1 MRSKSKIPAKA
12 AAMDPLTTAMN
23 LYQQGKLLE
32 SETLFKRIL
41 TVAPDNNVA
50 LYSLTLLLL
59 NSKRYD
65 EAIQFAVSGTESN
78 PGFAPLWLI
87 RAATHKELHQID
99 DALRCY
105 DKAIELNPKYIEA
118 LINSGAILR
127 DLHRHKES
135 LERFRLVLDIDPNYE
150 SALGNYGILLT
161 EFKLLPEAIAVF
173 QRLLAINPDYPF
185 GPGLLT
191 YERMHI
197 CDWTDLEK
205 DTALITDGIHA
216 GKKTCKTL
224 GYMALSDAA
233 DDHYLCAKIF
243 AGAQFPN
250 RYPPVWKGEKYTHE
264 RIRIAYISPDL
275 REHPVGHLMA
285 GVIEN
290 HDRSRY
296 EIICVTIGVDDNSSL
311 RARFIAASDHFIVG
325 KDMPTPQIA
334 KLLRDMEVD
343 IAVDL
348 AGYTTDSRTDV
359 FLHRP
364 APVQVNYLGYP
375 GTMALDCYDYIIADR
390 TVLPPEQA
398 IHYSEKPAYLD
409 YCYLPIASGVDVAT
423 PLPRSEYGLP
433 ERGFVFCAF
442 SHDYKVHPKVFDIWM
457 RLLHAHPGSVFWLM
471 SRNDVTRQNLR
482 DQAQARG
489 IDPQRLVFASRVPR
503 IEDHLARYRVADLF
517 LDTWPY
523 NAHTT
528 AADALLSGLPVVTYK
543 GQSFPSRVAASL
555 LESLDLPELAA
566 DSFETYFEKVNSLA
580 REPARL
586 QALRD
591 RLTPERL
598 KAHPFFGASFTRRL
612 EALYD
617 DIAVCDVQEPA
628 GGRVTPPRREPVVP
642 SAQKA
647 ATPTQLPVA
656 APAPTAQTPTAD
668 LQEALLCF
676 QKGNYP
682 QAEIF
687 ARDCLA
693 GDPGNAHAQQLLG
706 ALRERFG
713 MGEGFRLSE
722 SEPRSTGSPRFMLIK
737 AWGYGFWSDVHHV
750 ATQLLVAELTQRQ
763 PIVLW
768 GKNSLFRSG
777 DTKDAF
783 SHFFRPVAAASLDQV
798 PITATI
804 YPPKWNALNLFE
816 EDVNKWAGP
825 NARVAAQSLFARDE
839 TLVVSDFYSTLN
851 SIMPWIDSSSS
862 YFGKS
867 EDTIYAE
874 LFQKYFK
881 PLPRVQFLI
890 DDFYR
895 RNMEGR
901 NWVAVHV
908 RGSDKIAESPHLA
921 ETNAGYEPYLKRILE
936 LNPDI
941 GIFLLTDTQ
950 QIFDDFRRRYGA
962 RVLST
967 SASRSANTTG
977 VHMSGGDGNSLGD
990 EVLIDAYVAARCDYF
1005 LGNMESNVSV
1015 AIASLKPWPG
1025 GFSFLL
1031 GQKNVRGKNVF
1042 IHRNQ

>member
-1 MRSKSKIPAKA
+1 MRSRNKTPTNHQA
-12 AAMDPLTTAMN
+12 ALDPLTTAMN
-23 LYQQGKLLE
+23 LYQQGKLQE

-41 TVAPDNNVA
+41 TVAPGNNVA

-65 EAIQFAVSGTESN
+65 EAIQFAVSGTTSN
-78 PGFAPLWLI
+78 PDFAPLWLI
-87 RAATHKELHQID
+87 RAASHKELHQIE
-99 DALRCY
+99 DALACY

-135 LERFRLVLDIDPNYE
+135 LERFRRVLDIDPNYE

-161 EFKLLPEAIAVF
+161 EFKLLPEAISVF
-173 QRLLAINPDYPF
+173 ERLLAINPDYPF

-233 DDHYLCAKIF
+233 DDHYQCAKIF
-243 AGAQFPN
+243 AAAQFPN
-250 RYPPVWKGEKYTHE
+250 RYPPMWNGEKYVHE

-285 GVIEN
+285 GVMEN

-296 EIICVTIGVDDNSSL
+296 EIICVSIGVDDNSSL
-311 RARFIAASDHFIVG
+311 RARFIAASDRFIVA
-325 KDMPTPQIA
+325 KDMPSPQIA
-334 KLLRDMEVD
+334 RLLRELEVD

-375 GTMALDCYDYIIADR
+375 GTMALECYDYIIADR

-409 YCYLPIASGVDVAT
+409 YCYLPIASGVEVAE

-555 LESLDLPELAA
+555 LESLDLPELAT
-566 DSFETYFEKVNSLA
+566 DSFETYFEKANTLA

-586 QALRD
+586 QALRE
-591 RLTPERL
+591 RLTPQQL
-598 KAHPFFGASFTRRL
+598 KAHPFFGASFTHRL
-612 EALYD
+612 EALFD
-617 DIAVCDVQEPA
+617 DINTCEVIEPA
-628 GGRVTPPRREPVVP
+628 GGRVVP
-642 SAQKA
+642 ARQTA
-647 ATPTQLPVA
+647 ALA
-656 APAPTAQTPTAD
+656 APPQVRIAPPAAGSD
-668 LQEALLCF
+668 LQEALVCF

-693 GDPGNAHAQQLLG
+693 AEPLNQHALQLLG
-706 ALRERFG
+706 QIGARFG
-713 MGEGFRLSE
+713 MDEGFRLSE
-722 SEPRSTGSPRFMLIK
+722 NIPRGATSPRFMLIK

-750 ATQLLVAELTQRQ
+750 LTQLLVAELTQRQ

-768 GKNSLFRSG
+768 GKNCLFRRAS
-777 DTKDAF
+777 DADAF
-783 SHFFRPVAAASLDQV
+783 GHFFRPVSAANLDQV
-798 PITATI
+798 PITASI
-804 YPPKWNALNLFE
+804 YPPKWNALNLLE
-816 EDVNKWAGP
+816 EDVNKWTGP
-825 NARVAAQSLFARDE
+825 HSRIAAQQLFARDE
-839 TLVVSDFYSTLN
+839 TLVVSDFYATLH
-851 SIMPWIDSSSS
+851 SIMPWIDSSSA
-862 YFGKS
+862 YFGKT
-867 EDTIYAE
+867 EEAIYEE
-874 LFQKYFK
+874 LFQKYLK
-881 PLPRVQFLI
+881 PVPRLQFLI
-890 DDFYR
+890 DDFHR
-895 RNMEGR
+895 RHMQGR
-901 NWVAVHV
+901 PWVAVHM
-908 RGSDKIAESPHLA
+908 RGSDKVAESPHLA
-921 ETNAGYEPYLKRILE
+921 QTNAAYAPYVKRIVE
-936 LNPDI
+936 LNPEI
-941 GIFLLTDTQ
+941 GVFLLTDSQ
-950 QIFDDFRRRYGA
+950 LILDEFKASYGE

-967 SASRSANTTG
+967 SASRSATSTG
-977 VHMSGGDGNSLGD
+977 VHMSGGDGHSLGD
-990 EVLIDAYVAARCDYF
+990 EVVLDAYLAARCDYF
-1005 LGNMESNVSV
+1005 VGNVESNVSV
-1015 AIASLKPWPG
+1015 AIASLKSWPN

-1042 IHRNQ
+1042 LHRNM

>member
-1 MRSKSKIPAKA
+1 MPSRNKTPTKNQAGL
-12 AAMDPLTTAMN
+12 DPLTTAMN
-23 LYQQGKLLE
+23 LYQQGKLQE
-32 SETLFKRIL
+32 SEDLFKRIL

-59 NSKRYD
+59 NSKRYN
-65 EAIQFAVSGTESN
+65 EAIQFAVSGTTSN
-78 PGFAPLWLI
+78 PDFAPLWLI
-87 RAATHKELHQID
+87 RAASHKELHQIED
-99 DALRCY
+99 SLACY

-127 DLHRHKES
+127 ELHRHKES
-135 LERFRLVLDIDPNYE
+135 LERFRRVLDIDPNYE

-173 QRLLAINPDYPF
+173 ERLLAINPDYPF

-197 CDWTDLEK
+197 CDWKDLEK
-205 DTALITDGIHA
+205 DTELITKGIHA
-216 GKKTCKTL
+216 GKKSCKTL

-233 DDHYLCAKIF
+233 DDHYQCAKIF
-243 AGAQFPN
+243 AAAQFPN
-250 RYPPVWKGEKYTHE
+250 RYPPMWNAEKYVHE

-285 GVIEN
+285 GVMEN

-296 EIICVTIGVDDNSSL
+296 EIICVSIGVDDNSSL
-311 RARFIAASDHFIVG
+311 RARFIAASDRFIVA
-325 KDMPTPQIA
+325 KDMPSPQIA
-334 KLLRDMEVD
+334 KLLRELEVD

-348 AGYTTDSRTDV
+348 AGYTTDSRTDI

-375 GTMALDCYDYIIADR
+375 GTMALECFDYIIADR

-409 YCYLPIASGVDVAT
+409 YCYLPIASGVEVAE
-423 PLPRSEYGLP
+423 PLPRSAYGLP

-555 LESLDLPELAA
+555 LESLDLPELAT
-566 DSFETYFEKVNSLA
+566 DSFETYFEKANTLA

-591 RLTPERL
+591 RLTPEKLR
-598 KAHPFFGASFTRRL
+598 AHPFFGASFTHRL

-617 DIAVCDVQEPA
+617 DITVCEVIEPA
-628 GGRVTPPRREPVVP
+628 GGRVAPPRQSAAQPSSKPVSQPVTHPALIAP
-642 SAQKA
+642 SAGSN
-647 ATPTQLPVA
+647 
-656 APAPTAQTPTAD
+656 
-668 LQEALLCF
+668 LQEALVCF

-687 ARDCLA
+687 VRDCLA
-693 GDPGNAHAQQLLG
+693 AEPANHHALQLLG
-706 ALRERFG
+706 QIAARFG

-722 SEPRSTGSPRFMLIK
+722 NVARSANAQRFLLIK

-750 ATQLLVAELTQRQ
+750 LTQLLLAELTHRQ

-768 GKNSLFRSG
+768 GQNCLFRSG
-777 DTKDAF
+777 TEVDAF
-783 SHFFRPVAAASLDQV
+783 RHFFRPVSAASLEQV
-798 PITATI
+798 PITASI
-804 YPPKWNALNLFE
+804 YPPKWNALNLLD

-825 NARVAAQSLFARDE
+825 HSRVAAQALFARDE
-839 TLVVSDFYSTLN
+839 TLVVSDFYATLH
-851 SIMPWIDSSSS
+851 SIMPWIDSSSA

-867 EDTIYAE
+867 EEAIYE
-874 LFQKYFK
+874 TLFQKYLK
-881 PLPRVQFLI
+881 PVPRLQFLI
-890 DDFYR
+890 DDFHR
-895 RNMEGR
+895 RHMDGR
-901 NWVAVHV
+901 PWVAVHM
-908 RGSDKIAESPHLA
+908 RGSDKVAESPHLA
-921 ETNAGYEPYLKRILE
+921 QTNAGYSPYLERIVE

-941 GIFLLTDTQ
+941 GMFLLTDSQHILAECRSKFGDRILT
-950 QIFDDFRRRYGA
+950 
-962 RVLST
+962 T
-967 SASRSANTTG
+967 SASRSATATG
-977 VHMSGGDGNSLGD
+977 VHMSGGDGHSLGD
-990 EVLIDAYVAARCDYF
+990 EVVLDAYLAARCDYF
-1005 LGNMESNVSV
+1005 VGNVESNVSV
-1015 AIASLKPWPG
+1015 AITSLKAWPP

-1031 GQKNVRGKNVF
+1031 GQRSVRGKNLF
-1042 IHRNQ
+1042 LHRNT

>member
-12 AAMDPLTTAMN
+12 AEMDPLTTAMN
-23 LYQQGKLLE
+23 LYQQGKLQE
-32 SETLFKRIL
+32 SEDLFKRIL

-59 NSKRYD
+59 NSKRYN
-65 EAIQFAVSGTESN
+65 EAIQFAVSGTTSN
-78 PGFAPLWLI
+78 PDFAPLWLI
-87 RAATHKELHQID
+87 RAASHKELHQIED
-99 DALRCY
+99 SLACY

-127 DLHRHKES
+127 ELHRHKES
-135 LERFRLVLDIDPNYE
+135 LERFRRVLDIDPNYE

-173 QRLLAINPDYPF
+173 ERLLAINPDYPF

-197 CDWTDLEK
+197 CDWKDLEK
-205 DTALITDGIHA
+205 DTELITKGIHA
-216 GKKTCKTL
+216 GKKSCKTL

-233 DDHYLCAKIF
+233 DDHYQCAKIF
-243 AGAQFPN
+243 AAAQFPN
-250 RYPPVWKGEKYTHE
+250 RYPPMWNGEKYVHE

-285 GVIEN
+285 GVMEN

-296 EIICVTIGVDDNSSL
+296 EIICVSIGVDDNSSL
-311 RARFIAASDHFIVG
+311 RARFIAASDRFIVA
-325 KDMPTPQIA
+325 KDMPSPQIA
-334 KLLRDMEVD
+334 KLLRELEVD

-348 AGYTTDSRTDV
+348 AGYTTDSRTDI

-375 GTMALDCYDYIIADR
+375 GTMALECFDYIIADR

-409 YCYLPIASGVDVAT
+409 YCYLPIASGVEVAE
-423 PLPRSEYGLP
+423 PLPRSDYGLP

-555 LESLDLPELAA
+555 LESLDLPELAT
-566 DSFETYFEKVNSLA
+566 DSFETYFEKANTLA

-591 RLTPERL
+591 RLTPEKL
-598 KAHPFFGASFTRRL
+598 KAHPFFGASFTHRL
-612 EALYD
+612 ETLYD
-617 DIAVCDVQEPA
+617 GITVCEVIEPA
-628 GGRVTPPRREPVVP
+628 GGRVAPPRQSAAQPSTQPV
-642 SAQKA
+642 SQ
-647 ATPTQLPVA
+647 PVTH
-656 APAPTAQTPTAD
+656 PAPIAPPAASD
-668 LQEALLCF
+668 LQEALVCF

-687 ARDCLA
+687 VRDCLA
-693 GDPGNAHAQQLLG
+693 AEPANHHALQLLG
-706 ALRERFG
+706 QIAARFG

-722 SEPRSTGSPRFMLIK
+722 NVARSANAQRFLLIK

-750 ATQLLVAELTQRQ
+750 VTQLLLAELTHRQ

-768 GKNSLFRSG
+768 GQNCLFRSG
-777 DTKDAF
+777 TEVDAF
-783 SHFFRPVAAASLDQV
+783 RHFFRPVSAASLEQV
-798 PITATI
+798 PITASI
-804 YPPKWNALNLFE
+804 YPPKWNALNLLD

-825 NARVAAQSLFARDE
+825 HSRVAAQALFARDE
-839 TLVVSDFYSTLN
+839 TLVVSDFYATLH
-851 SIMPWIDSSSS
+851 SIMPWIDSSSA

-867 EDTIYAE
+867 EEAIYE
-874 LFQKYFK
+874 TLFQKYLK
-881 PLPRVQFLI
+881 PVPRLQFLI
-890 DDFYR
+890 DDFHR
-895 RNMEGR
+895 RHMEGR
-901 NWVAVHV
+901 PWVAVHM
-908 RGSDKIAESPHLA
+908 RGSDKVAESPHLA
-921 ETNAGYEPYLKRILE
+921 QTNAGYAPYLKRIVE

-941 GIFLLTDTQ
+941 GIFLLTDSQ
-950 QIFDDFRRRYGA
+950 QILQEFTSTYGE

-967 SASRSANTTG
+967 SASRSATSTG
-977 VHMSGGDGNSLGD
+977 IHMSGGDGHSLGD
-990 EVLIDAYVAARCDYF
+990 EVVVDAYLAARCDYF
-1005 LGNMESNVSV
+1005 VGNVESNVSV
-1015 AIASLKPWPG
+1015 AIASLKAWPA

-1042 IHRNQ
+1042 LHRNQ